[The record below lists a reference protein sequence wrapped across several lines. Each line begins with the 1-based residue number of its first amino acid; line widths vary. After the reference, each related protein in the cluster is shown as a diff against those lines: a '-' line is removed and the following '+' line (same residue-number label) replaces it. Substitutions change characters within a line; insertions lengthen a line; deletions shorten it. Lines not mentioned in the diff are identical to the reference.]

1 MVKNRGNTTI
11 KRKEYLTYALG
22 MFGYASIT
30 GYVSSYYNYFLTNCM
45 LIGPAAIGTLML
57 VARIWDGVNDP
68 IEGVIIDKTKT
79 RFGKL
84 RPYILVSILP
94 LTALTVLMFTVPSFG
109 DTGKLV
115 YTYIVYILYGTV
127 CSFAGTVSSGMGCV
141 ATYDSRERNRF
152 ITVGSVCKSAGEAS
166 PYVFILLVT
175 FLVTKALGEND
186 PYTNHRV
193 TAWVCGLGGAALFGL
208 MWFNKERL
216 TQEQEKVTLKDSLTV
231 LAHNK
236 PLLLMV
242 LSRFIGFGIY
252 LSTAVQVYIA
262 VYFLGGSDKT
272 LMLGIP
278 TAVGSVVGMLIVPW
292 FANRFGLRKTYVI
305 FSVFGAVTL
314 TVLYLMGYECLMSEK
329 INIPYYFVLF
339 LTGIRYGNTNIVPNL
354 MLADSL
360 DYKEWKTGLRM
371 EGSANAVMGL
381 TTKVTGALS
390 TALMNYGLV
399 FFKFVSPVTDA
410 VTGKAVEQ
418 IQSAATLNG
427 MHMMFTVIPAAF
439 GLLSV
444 IPILF
449 YDFEG
454 QKKESILASLRGRK
468 QIAAREE

>member
-1 MVKNRGNTTI
+1 MNDNKNSVI
-11 KRKEYLTYALG
+11 KRKEYFTYALG
-22 MFGYASIT
+22 LFGYSSIT
-30 GYVSSYYNYFLTNCM
+30 GYISGYYNYFLTNC
-45 LIGPAAIGTLML
+45 LLLSPAVIGTLML

-68 IEGVIIDKTKT
+68 IEGLIIDKTRT
-79 RFGKL
+79 RAGKL

-94 LTALTVLMFTVPSFG
+94 LMALTVLMFTVPPFG
-109 DTGKLV
+109 DTGKV
-115 YTYIVYILYGTV
+115 VFTYIVYILYGTV

-152 ITVGSVCKSAGEAS
+152 ITVGSVFKSAGDAA
-166 PYVFILLVT
+166 PNVFIIIIT
-175 FLVTKALGEND
+175 FLVTKLLGEKS
-186 PYTNHRV
+186 PYMNHHI
-193 TAWVCGLGGAALFGL
+193 TAWVCGVGGALLFGL

-216 TQEQEKVTLKDSLTV
+216 IQEQEKVTLKESLTV
-231 LAHNK
+231 LLGNR
-236 PLLLMV
+236 PLFLMV

-262 VYFLGGSDKT
+262 VYFLGGSDKM

-278 TAVGSVVGMLIVPW
+278 TAAGSVVGMLIVPW
-292 FANRFGLRKTYVI
+292 FANRFGLKKTYAV
-305 FSVFGAVTL
+305 FSAFGAVTL
-314 TVLYLMGYECLMSEK
+314 TVLYFMGYNCLTEDG

-360 DYKEWKTGLRM
+360 DYKEWKTGRRM

-399 FFKFVSPVTDA
+399 FYKFVSPVTDTL
-410 VTGKAVEQ
+410 TGKTMEQ
-418 IQSAATLNG
+418 MQSAVTLNG
-427 MHMMFTVIPAAF
+427 MYLMFTIFPAVF

-454 QKKESILASLRGRK
+454 EKKENILAQLRGRK
-468 QIAAREE
+468 A